1 MLIIKVQ
8 EGEKIDK
15 ALKRYK
21 RKFRNTKIQQELRDR
36 KQYTKPSVRKRE
48 ETQKARYKEQL
59 LINSSK

>member
-48 ETQKARYKEQL
+48 ETQKARYKEQV
-59 LINSSK
+59 IRAVK

>member
-36 KQYTKPSVRKRE
+36 KQYTKPSVKRRE
-48 ETQKARYKEQL
+48 EVQKARYKEQL
-59 LINSSK
+59 ITTA

>member
-59 LINSSK
+59 LTNSSK